1 MELLDTVQS
10 VLQNVISILPSVAVL
25 AATIYYISKRS
36 AAEGYLMAIGA
47 LIGLLTHL
55 FYTVGIPL
63 LTRNGGVDSYSIYQA
78 YLLPVGI
85 ISTIGAVLFAVGLF
99 MLVHKVVKTPVTT
112 PTNGPS
118 GY

>member
-1 MELLDTVQS
+1 MDLLQTV
-10 VLQNVISILPSVAVL
+10 IEILPSLVGVIPSIAVL
-25 AATIYYISKRS
+25 AATLYYVGKRS
-36 AAEGYLMAIGA
+36 TPEGYLMFVGS

-63 LTRNGGVDSYSIYQA
+63 LTRAGGADSFSSYQA
-78 YLLPVGI
+78 YLVPVGI

-99 MLVHKVVKTPVTT
+99 MLVHKVVKTPVATN
-112 PTNGPS
+112 TNGPS

>member
-1 MELLDTVQS
+1 MGLLDTVLS
-10 VLQNVISILPSVAVL
+10 VLQNVISVVPSVAVL

-36 AAEGYLMAIGA
+36 APEGYLMAIGS

-63 LTRNGGVDSYSIYQA
+63 ITRNGGVDSYSMYQA

-85 ISTIGAVLFAVGLF
+85 ISTIGAVLFAIGLF
-99 MLVHKVVKTPVTT
+99 MLIHKVVKTPVATN
-112 PTNGPS
+112 TNGPS